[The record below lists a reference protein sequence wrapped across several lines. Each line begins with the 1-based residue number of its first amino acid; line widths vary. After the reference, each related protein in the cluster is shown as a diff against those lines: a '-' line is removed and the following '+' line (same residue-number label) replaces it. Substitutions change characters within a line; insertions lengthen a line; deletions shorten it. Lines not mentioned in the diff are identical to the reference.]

1 MKKSTFITTIAFAF
15 VMLLTTNVNAQEFKG
30 LDKSPMDAAAYPVDY
45 KDSNKVIKIVYS
57 RPQLKGRDITTL
69 APLGKVWRTGANEA
83 AELTLY
89 KDMKFGGKSIK
100 AGTYTF
106 YLIPGEGECTAI
118 ISKDLNVWGSYFY
131 KKENDVA
138 RMSVPVSLSD
148 ESLEAF
154 SIAFDKGSNGV
165 DMHLGWG
172 PARLTVPFTK

>member
-1 MKKSTFITTIAFAF
+1 MKKTVLFIAFIAIAF
-15 VMLLTTNVNAQEFKG
+15 ISTTNTFAQKFPD
-30 LDKSPMDAAAYPVDY
+30 LNKSPMDAAAYPVDY